1 MVFPN
6 TLLTLFRQ
14 LIWNKKRAI
23 IRTVIN

>member
-1 MVFPN
+1 
-6 TLLTLFRQ
+6 LFRQ